1 MPRHRPESAE
11 RRASPGDHWESTSTG
26 TLCTHAP
33 APTGISRAPRFTRPP
48 TGAHFYRNPVCACPG
63 TDRNQPSAVLHPATI
78 GNPLLP
84 EPCVRMPRHRPESA
98 ERRVSPGH
106 PREPTSTG
114 ILCAHAPA
122 PTGISRAPCF
132 TRRPLGIHFYRNPVY
147 ACPGTDRNQP
157 SAVLHPA
164 TLGNPLLPESCVRM
178 PRHRPETAE
187 RRGSPSHPRE
197 PTSTGILCAAPLVST
212 GNSRAPR
219 LTNHPWN
226 PCPTG
231 IPSARPRCRL
241 ESAERRGIE
250 VILVQESC
258 VRKHGV
264 IGLWRT
270 PVSCWV
276 RDSPSSYRKQACA
289 LPSVILQGGGPSVLR
304 SART

>member
-1 MPRHRPESAE
+1 MPRH
-11 RRASPGDHWESTSTG
+11 
-26 TLCTHAP
+26 
-33 APTGISRAPRFTRPP
+33 
-48 TGAHFYRNPVCACPG
+48 
-63 TDRNQPSAVLHPATI
+63 
-78 GNPLLP
+78 LP
-84 EPCVRMPRHRPESA
+84 ETA

-114 ILCAHAPA
+114 ILCAHASA
-122 PTGISRAPCF
+122 PTGNCRAPCF
-132 TRRPLGIHFYRNPVY
+132 TQPPTGAHFYRNPVF
-147 ACPGTDRNQP
+147 ACPGTDRKQL

-178 PRHRPETAE
+178 RRHRPESAE
-187 RRGSPSHPRE
+187 RRASPGDHWE
-197 PTSTGILCAAPLVST
+197 PTSTGILCTHASAPTGNSRAPRLTQSPTGAHVYRNPVCAPLVST

>member
-1 MPRHRPESAE
+1 
-11 RRASPGDHWESTSTG
+11 
-26 TLCTHAP
+26 
-33 APTGISRAPRFTRPP
+33 
-48 TGAHFYRNPVCACPG
+48 VCACPG
-63 TDRNQPSAVLHPATI
+63 TDRK
-78 GNPLLP
+78 
-84 EPCVRMPRHRPESA
+84 
-98 ERRVSPGH
+98 
-106 PREPTSTG
+106 
-114 ILCAHAPA
+114 
-122 PTGISRAPCF
+122 
-132 TRRPLGIHFYRNPVY
+132 
-147 ACPGTDRNQP
+147 QP

-164 TLGNPLLPESCVRM
+164 TLGNPLLPESCVR
-178 PRHRPETAE
+178 PPWHRPETAE
-187 RRGSPSHPRE
+187 RRVSPGHPRE
-197 PTSTGILCAAPLVST
+197 PTSTGILCTHAPAPTGNSRAPRFTGPPTGAHFYRNPVYACPGTDGNSRAPWLTNHPWNPCPTGIPSARPRCRLESAERRASPADHWEPTSTGILYTHASTPTGNSRAPRLTQSPTGAHVYRNPVCGPPLAST
-212 GNSRAPR
+212 GNSRAPW